1 MNLII
6 SATCKNK
13 NIKPYQLIESDF
25 REKGKE
31 IESNSISLVI
41 VDSMYY
47 ENTLYLHKEYYA
59 ELVERV
65 LTDGGSYAVYLVPQ
79 WKEGIDS

>member
-1 MNLII
+1 MQLEKARQGAFAEATLIESNNL
-6 SATCKNK
+6 AMCKNK
-13 NIKPYQLIESDF
+13 NIKPYQLIEGDF

-47 ENTLYLHKEYYA
+47 ENTLYLHKDFA
-59 ELVERV
+59 RL
-65 LTDGGSYAVYLVPQ
+65 
-79 WKEGIDS
+79 